1 MFVINILSLWF
12 ILGQEEGEIPEDIRA
27 LVIPFFFS
35 LKN

>member
-12 ILGQEEGEIPEDIRA
+12 LLGQEEGEIPEDTRA
-27 LVIPFFFS
+27 PVIPFFFS